1 MYLQQKRTFNAMNA
15 SAEVKATLAVG
26 EFLQNAPFKEIY
38 WF

>member
-1 MYLQQKRTFNAMNA
+1 MYLQQKRTLNA